1 MVVSDSVVLLSIAT
15 AIAVLVLWLGR
26 KSPELA
32 RTAGKSIAEFKKGM
46 KEMPEAVNEIK
57 EELKK

>member
-1 MVVSDSVVLLSIAT
+1 MIGTWEAITILI

-46 KEMPEAVNEIK
+46 KELPEEINEVK